1 MTQAQLSQAK
11 DKDLPA
17 SLIALRRAARMAR
30 EQAVRTDT
38 AIVVIRDRIPVR
50 VTAEEL
56 RKSGVR

>member
-1 MTQAQLSQAK
+1 MRQAPLSQAK

-17 SLIALRRAARMAR
+17 SLVALRRAARMAR

-38 AIVVIRDRIPVR
+38 AIVVIRDRLPVR

-56 RKSGVR
+56 RKAGVR